1 MEQVTGTYLDLGGQE
16 FKQMVRAALS
26 WLRQHQAT
34 INALNVFPVP
44 DGDTGTNMTLTMTS
58 AWNEIEHLADD
69 NIGEIAAK
77 VAYGAL
83 MGARGN
89 SGVILSQIWRGVAR
103 GLDHHTRMNVQ
114 GLSEAMQRASET
126 AYKGVVK
133 PVEGTILTVIREVA
147 EEAQVAAEQTT
158 DVVLMLERLV
168 QRAKAAEARTPA
180 LLPVLRQAGVVDS
193 GGQGLVIILEGMLR
207 SLQGL
212 SVDEIERPAQ
222 MLDLSTVDVHAPG
235 MSDNGMLEFDANYP
249 YDVQFIVMGRDYNL
263 DVASIRA
270 TIEAMGDCPLVVG
283 DAQAIKVHVHVADP
297 GVPIS
302 FGAQHGSLRDVVV
315 ENMAE
320 QYQEFIT
327 GRNAGAASPAGFD
340 LPAALLEAEPQTIGV
355 VAVAVGDGMEK
366 VFRSLG
372 ATAVVRGGQTMNPS
386 TADILE
392 ALQTL
397 KTEKAIIL
405 PNNKNIIMA
414 AQQAAELS
422 DLEVAV
428 VPTRSLPQGIGALLA
443 LDQQATLD
451 GNVAAMLRAAKDV
464 ITGEVTHAVRDVA
477 LDEVTVH
484 TGDAI
489 GLLDG
494 TLTVAAD
501 TYEEV
506 VQRLLEKIP
515 LDDRE
520 LVTLYYGADV
530 TQGTAESLKDD
541 LAETY
546 PALEFEVISGGQAHY
561 PYLFSVE

>member
-222 MLDLSTVDVHAPG
+222 MVDLSTVDVHAPG

-320 QYQEFIT
+320 QYQEFIA